1 MIKSNYPERT
11 GKHFICYCNQQIPGT
26 SDYSIAQ
33 AAIQHMDHILEV
45 SQETL
50 AEESHLS
57 EASVSRFVH
66 KCGFDTFQ
74 KFKQQVAM
82 FLSWRGRRKFQE
94 QLLAHHGKANADIAA
109 QLCESAQ
116 ANLRETV
123 QNMNFSNLQVIIE
136 QLRRAKT
143 IYIIG
148 DTRDIYC
155 FYSFQLDLLC
165 SGKTVYLYNIDNI
178 SKTMLPQM
186 DPHTAIVLLS
196 VHAQW
201 YNEEMAYLCSAAKEK
216 GTYRIIFSQD
226 EPLEGVDSE
235 LCYRFGQEG
244 SVNDGYHSL
253 MILGQM
259 LSVLFYRT
267 DV

>member
-33 AAIQHMDHILEV
+33 AAFQHMDHILEV

-82 FLSWRGRRKFQE
+82 FLSLRGRRKFQ
-94 QLLAHHGKANADIAA
+94 
-109 QLCESAQ
+109 
-116 ANLRETV
+116 
-123 QNMNFSNLQVIIE
+123 E

-178 SKTMLPQM
+178 SKTTLPQM